1 MAGRTIRTIAVA
13 AWVTLVLTAPLAAQA
28 ESMQLNVRDV
38 AAKEV
43 LKLIAEAGGFNL
55 AIGAGVKGNVT
66 LYIEDMAPRD
76 LLDIVI
82 GIIDAAYVEENGA
95 VWVMGKEQYE
105 SRYGDKFVDNLVS
118 RTFILKHAKAKEVMP
133 SVKGLLGDKAIVKPD
148 LARNLIR
155 IKASPRLVEEAARM
169 LADIDKP
176 TVTRGY
182 QLDCIPAGMAAEM
195 LGRMVTDQTIIV
207 EDVINQRLLVSSSE
221 FELNRIETILSML
234 DVGGQ
239 LETAVLQI
247 EYSQPDSL
255 AESLRPYLTPDVG
268 QIHADN
274 RSRKII
280 VTDYSSTVETIA
292 RLAEEFDVPARQVL
306 IEARII
312 QVQTSKEVSTGI
324 NWTVL
329 QNEMNLT
336 GTFPALALT
345 DPGLRGDFGD
355 LTSSHY
361 NIIIQALET
370 YGTTN
375 LLSSPRL
382 MVANGGTGSI
392 HVGSQVPYKTIDT
405 RETAAGTINQFETVV
420 IVDVGVKLEVEVT
433 ILGNGMIRMNV
444 RPEVS
449 AVIGFSDDVPVV
461 ESSIVDS
468 SLIIESGNTVILG
481 GLIKDEVR
489 TTRKGVPILSSIP
502 LIKYLFS
509 SNVNEDIQGEMVI
522 LLTPRI
528 MTGREEHVPE
538 GEG

>member
-1 MAGRTIRTIAVA
+1 MAGRTVRTIAVA
-13 AWVTLVLTAPLAAQA
+13 AWVSLVLVAPLAAQTA
-28 ESMQLNVRDV
+28 SMQLNVRDV
-38 AAKEV
+38 AVQEV
-43 LKLIAEAGGFNL
+43 LKLIAESGDFNL
-55 AIGAGVKGNVT
+55 AIGTGVTGNVT
-66 LYIEDMAPRD
+66 LYIDDMDPRD
-76 LLDIVI
+76 LLDVVI
-82 GIIDAAYVEENGA
+82 GIVDAAYVEENGT

-105 SRYGDKFVDNLVS
+105 SRYGEKFVDNLVS
-118 RTFILKHAKAKEVMP
+118 RTFVLKYAKAKEVMP

-155 IKASPRLVEEAARM
+155 IKASPRLISEAAQM

-176 TVTRGY
+176 TVTRAY
-182 QLDCIPAGMAAEM
+182 QLQCIPAEMAAEL
-195 LGRMVTDQTIIV
+195 LGRMVTDQTTIV
-207 EDVINQRLLVSSSE
+207 EDVINQRLVVSSSE
-221 FELNRIETILSML
+221 FELDRIDAIMRML

-239 LETAVLQI
+239 FETAVVQVA
-247 EYSQPDSL
+247 YAQPDSL
-255 AESLRPYLTPDVG
+255 AEALRAYLTPDLG

-280 VTDYSSTVETIA
+280 VTDYSSNVGTIM

-312 QVQTSKEVSTGI
+312 QVQTSREVSTGI

-329 QNEMNLT
+329 QNEMNLS
-336 GTFPALALT
+336 GTFPALALN

-355 LTSSHY
+355 LTSKNY
-361 NIIIQALET
+361 KIIIEALET

-382 MVANGGTGSI
+382 MVADGGTGMI
-392 HVGSQVPYKTIDT
+392 HVGSQVPYKTINT
-405 RETAAGTINQFETVV
+405 QTTTSGIINQFETVI
-420 IVDVGVKLEVEVT
+420 IVDVGINLEVDIK
-433 ILGNGMIRMNV
+433 ILGDGMIEMKV

-468 SLIIESGNTVILG
+468 SLIIQSGNTVILG
-481 GLIKDEVR
+481 GLVKDEKR
-489 TTRKGVPILSSIP
+489 TTRKGVPILASIP

-509 SNVNEDIQGEMVI
+509 SNVDEDIQGEMVI

-528 MTGREEHVPE
+528 MTGREEYLPE
-538 GEG
+538 DEG

>member
-1 MAGRTIRTIAVA
+1 MAGRTVRTIAVA
-13 AWVTLVLTAPLAAQA
+13 AWVSLVLVAPLAAQTA
-28 ESMQLNVRDV
+28 SMQLNVRDV
-38 AAKEV
+38 AVQEV
-43 LKLIAEAGGFNL
+43 LKLIAESGDFNL
-55 AIGAGVKGNVT
+55 AIGTGVTGNVT
-66 LYIEDMAPRD
+66 LYIDDMDPRD
-76 LLDIVI
+76 LLDVVI
-82 GIIDAAYVEENGA
+82 GIVDAAYVEENGT

-105 SRYGDKFVDNLVS
+105 SRYGEKFVDNLVS
-118 RTFILKHAKAKEVMP
+118 RTFVLKYAKAKEVMP

-155 IKASPRLVEEAARM
+155 IKASPRLISEAAQM

-176 TVTRGY
+176 TVTRAY
-182 QLDCIPAGMAAEM
+182 QLQCIPAEMAAEL
-195 LGRMVTDQTIIV
+195 LGRMVTDQTTIV

-221 FELNRIETILSML
+221 FELDRIDAIMRML

-239 LETAVLQI
+239 FETAVVQVA
-247 EYSQPDSL
+247 YAQPDSL
-255 AESLRPYLTPDVG
+255 AEALRPYLTPDLG

-280 VTDYSSTVETIA
+280 VTDYSSNVGTIM

-329 QNEMNLT
+329 QNEMNLS
-336 GTFPALALT
+336 GTFPALALN

-355 LTSSHY
+355 LTSKNY
-361 NIIIQALET
+361 KIIIEALET

-382 MVANGGTGSI
+382 MVADGGTGMI
-392 HVGSQVPYKTIDT
+392 HVGSQVPYKTINT
-405 RETAAGTINQFETVV
+405 QTTTSGIINQFETVI
-420 IVDVGVKLEVEVT
+420 IVDVGIKLEVDIK
-433 ILGNGMIRMNV
+433 ILGDGMIEMKV

-468 SLIIESGNTVILG
+468 SLIIQSGNTVILG
-481 GLIKDEVR
+481 GLVKDETR
-489 TTRKGVPILSSIP
+489 TTRKGVPILASIP

-509 SNVNEDIQGEMVI
+509 SNVDEDIQGEMVI

-528 MTGREEHVPE
+528 MTGREEYLPE
-538 GEG
+538 DEG